1 MGLDKSASQLDF
13 GMSYQQYGNIVDLS
27 SSTGA
32 FIGALEES
40 AKPSTNMIVASV
52 NNSPSDGAYAGS
64 APVQSASQASNFNMS
79 SQGSV
84 TSAAAPT
91 AATTQEQ
98 SSFSTSVM
106 NSTQFTSNGSVYPDA
121 DEFNTAFY
129 NSAGGDLSQNMVP
142 MSEDAYHPNMPNK
155 ERRKSNS
162 ALYGLDNIQPVLSPV
177 PGLPQAGAASH
188 SDAPASAGMLGGQ
201 SGKGGSNAS
210 VPSDIIGQT
219 DAAILGVVGA
229 LSEMA
234 AWGSMGLGGL
244 SAGMNSGWSKAKNS
258 VDDLNDLFGNP

>member
-1 MGLDKSASQLDF
+1 
-13 GMSYQQYGNIVDLS
+13 
-27 SSTGA
+27 
-32 FIGALEES
+32 
-40 AKPSTNMIVASV
+40 
-52 NNSPSDGAYAGS
+52 
-64 APVQSASQASNFNMS
+64 
-79 SQGSV
+79 
-84 TSAAAPT
+84 
-91 AATTQEQ
+91 
-98 SSFSTSVM
+98 M

-210 VPSDIIGQT
+210 VPNDIVAQ
-219 DAAILGVVGA
+219 VGA
-229 LSEMA
+229 ATAGIVGAIAEMA

-244 SAGMNSGWSKAKNS
+244 AAGTQGGWNDVKDG
-258 VDDLNDLFGNP
+258 VDQIGDLFGNP